1 MSIRQEAQ
9 QELSKRNIDER
20 IALLALVALEG
31 QDEIEKVLAGE
42 IAQISEYASDAEEQ
56 VSPVYQIF
64 RGFRCVANRSQ
75 LSPERKDD
83 ALEERLEKYDQI

>member
-9 QELSKRNIDER
+9 QELSKRNIDEK

-31 QDEIEKVLAGE
+31 QDEIEKVLAGK
-42 IAQISEYASDAEEQ
+42 IAEISEYVSDAEEQ
-56 VSPVYQIF
+56 ASPVCQLF
-64 RGFRCVANRSQ
+64 RGFRGVANRSQ

-83 ALEERLEKYDQI
+83 PLEGKVGEI